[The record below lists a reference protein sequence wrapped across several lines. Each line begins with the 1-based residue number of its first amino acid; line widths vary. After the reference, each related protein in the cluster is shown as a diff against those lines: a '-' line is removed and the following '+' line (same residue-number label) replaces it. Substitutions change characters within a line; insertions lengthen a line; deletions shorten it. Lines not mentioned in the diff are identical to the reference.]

1 MVDDVV
7 VKITWANRQ
16 LWSPR
21 LGSSRDKS
29 LSLLSFQPFNWVHC
43 WCWLGVTSLISF
55 QCRFSLVL
63 FCNWKKC
70 PSTKGIQE
78 GNRSLKGPGMG
89 FWWWLFGSVCGVVLF
104 GLFVV
109 VRFVVWGLVALV
121 YVCLYFPLPGSCTNI
136 SRRQEKGT
144 GHILNPG
151 GSFVPEKG
159 EVVSNALGTARCRV
173 CTQMNREQA
182 ERLKLPVSCSCHADL
197 CIHYLSCSFSDT
209 EWNKI
214 TVPVCRAHVL
224 QFATNHF
231 GNVCVKQSL

>member
-1 MVDDVV
+1 M
-7 VKITWANRQ
+7 
-16 LWSPR
+16 
-21 LGSSRDKS
+21 
-29 LSLLSFQPFNWVHC
+29 
-43 WCWLGVTSLISF
+43 
-55 QCRFSLVL
+55 
-63 FCNWKKC
+63 
-70 PSTKGIQE
+70 
-78 GNRSLKGPGMG
+78 
-89 FWWWLFGSVCGVVLF
+89 VLF

-231 GNVCVKQSL
+231 GNVCVKQSLKIQLSEYSLICLNVNDYKDSILLQAINLQLFKIDFFLWLAGIYSSWVVTRCLNVKTVIFTLIASVCLSGNGFDFFQHASQILQFGGQLKEKEMLCK